1 MSLFHLCDGI
11 FADAEQESW
20 YAAFEQQT
28 NLPNVV
34 NVNVADGQCIELF
47 IGNK

>member
-1 MSLFHLCDGI
+1 M

-34 NVNVADGQCIELF
+34 NVTVADGQFNYKVTELLL
-47 IGNK
+47 NC